1 MGKVAV
7 FIDGGYL
14 KAILRDYFGQ
24 SKIDFLELSEKV
36 AKPDTRFRTYYYY
49 CMPYQSNPPT
59 PEEKKRYDDENRF
72 INALRFLPRFEVR
85 LGRLRKG
92 MNPDGTPSYEQ
103 KGVDVLLS
111 VDLVKLAAT
120 NQIDRA
126 VLITGDSD
134 FVHAIK
140 AAKESINITLYYCK
154 DTAHYELLQVCDDRI
169 EMDESFC
176 DDIQLK
182 SSSTRK

>member
-7 FIDGGYL
+7 FIDGGYF
-14 KAILRDYFGQ
+14 KAILKSNFKEPD
-24 SKIDFLELSEKV
+24 IDFVKLSEKV
-36 AKPDTRFRTYYYY
+36 VKPDSRFRTYYYY

-59 PEEKKRYDDENRF
+59 TDERRRYADTLRF
-72 INALRFLPRFEVR
+72 INALKYLPRFEVR

-92 MNPDGTPSYEQ
+92 FDRDGNTVFEQ

-126 VLITGDSD
+126 VIISGDSD
-134 FVHAIK
+134 FVPAIK
-140 AAKESINITLYYCK
+140 AAKESTNITLYYCK
-154 DTAHYELLQVCDDRI
+154 GTAHYELLQVCDDRI
-169 EMDESFC
+169 EMDDHFC
-176 DDIQLK
+176 DDIK
-182 SSSTRK
+182 RS